1 MLGATSAAKDEYVVV
16 LAGNPNAGKT
26 TLFNALTHS
35 RRRTGNYHGV
45 TTSAAKKTIGGITYC
60 DVPGSYSFNAYTM
73 EERDSVAAIEGANAV
88 VCVIDATV
96 LPSALNLVRRII
108 SANPFSA
115 VYLTKLRL
123 LKKRHG
129 NVDCDGLSSL
139 LGVPVFTAVN
149 ALRSA
154 VSAGFVRAEKPVQ
167 MPLDRVYYGGN
178 AQISFAERLFY
189 NKYFACV
196 FYVFALVATFYMAF
210 SPDMIGAA
218 AKAWLEDL
226 LCVKLSSVIVGG
238 ISNPVLASFISDGV
252 VGGVGGVL
260 SFVPQLAVLYASL
273 ILLEESGIS
282 SAISFVT
289 DGLFQKAGLSGRA
302 TFSLVSGFGCTAA
315 AISTTRGFSEESSRR
330 RTIAALPFIPCGAKM
345 PVFLTFLSPLFKNPF
360 VAICAFYFGGLVL
373 AVCVSALLRGEKEG
387 LISEVAPIGF
397 PSVLLVFKRLY
408 FQLKSFIIK
417 VTTFV
422 FAFCVVSWLLS
433 HLSFAHGF
441 CSAEES
447 IVGTLS
453 KGVCVLF
460 YPMGITDWRIAYAA
474 ITGFAA
480 KENVAATIALLF
492 PQGLSL
498 PLAPTL
504 ALCTFFLCC
513 PACVSAFAASV
524 REIGLKRTL
533 AYNAAQLAFAFCAS
547 YLICFISVLV

>member
-1 MLGATSAAKDEYVVV
+1 M

-45 TTSAAKKTIGGITYC
+45 TTSVAKKTVGGVTYH
-60 DVPGSYSFNAYTM
+60 DVPGSYSFNAYTL
-73 EERDSVAAIEGANAV
+73 EERESIAEIEGANAV

-96 LPSALNLVRRII
+96 LPSSLNLARRII
-108 SANPFSA
+108 AANPCSA

-129 NVDCDGLSSL
+129 YVDCEGLSSM
-139 LGVPVFTAVN
+139 LGVPVFTDVK
-149 ALRSA
+149 ALRA
-154 VSAGFVRAEKPVQ
+154 AAEVGFKNAERPTKTS
-167 MPLDRVYYGGN
+167 LNGVYYGGN
-178 AQISFAERLFY
+178 AQITRIERLFY
-189 NKYFACV
+189 NKYFACA
-196 FYVFALVATFYMAF
+196 FYVFALVTTFYVTF
-210 SPDMIGAA
+210 SPNMIGAA
-218 AKAWLEDL
+218 AKGWLEDL
-226 LCVKLSSVIVGG
+226 LCTKLSSLVVGG
-238 ISNPVLASFISDGV
+238 ISNPVLASFLSDGV
-252 VGGVGGVL
+252 LGGVGGVL

-289 DGLFQKAGLSGRA
+289 DGLFQKVGLSGRA

-315 AISTTRGFSEESSRR
+315 AISTTRGFGEESSRR

-345 PVFLTFLSPLFKNPF
+345 PVFLTFLSPMFKNPF
-360 VAICAFYFGGLVL
+360 PVICAFYFGGLVL
-373 AVCVSALLRGEKEG
+373 AVCVSALLKGTREG
-387 LISEVAPIGF
+387 LISEVTPVGF
-397 PSVLLVFKRLY
+397 PPLLPVLKRLY

-422 FAFCVVSWLLS
+422 FSFCVVSWLLS
-433 HLSFAHGF
+433 HLSFTNGF

-460 YPMGITDWRIAYAA
+460 YPMGVTDWRIAYAV

-492 PQGLSL
+492 PQGLSIS
-498 PLAPTL
+498 LAPSL

-524 REIGLKRTL
+524 KEIGLKRTL
-533 AYNAAQLAFAFCAS
+533 IYNFVQLAFAFCAA
-547 YLICFISVLV
+547 YLTYFISVLV